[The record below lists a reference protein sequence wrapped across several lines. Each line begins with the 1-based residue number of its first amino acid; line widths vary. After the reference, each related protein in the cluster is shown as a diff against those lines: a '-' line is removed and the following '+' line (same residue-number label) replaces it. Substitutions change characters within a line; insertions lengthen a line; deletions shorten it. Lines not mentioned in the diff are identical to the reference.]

1 MTLDQLEQEVLKLS
15 AEERAR
21 LAERIISS
29 LDLEAEI
36 EQKWLAEVRRRDAEL
51 DDGDVVAIPMKDALS
66 SVRERFGW

>member
-29 LDLEAEI
+29 LDNEAEI
-36 EQKWLAEVRRRDAEL
+36 ERVWLAEVRRRDAEL
-51 DDGDVVAIPMKDALS
+51 DAGEVAAIPMEDALA

>member
-29 LDLEAEI
+29 LDVEAEI
-36 EQKWLAEVRRRDAEL
+36 EQQWLAEVQRRDAEL
-51 DDGDVVAIPMKDALS
+51 DEGDVAAIPMEDALS

>member
-1 MTLDQLEQEVLKLS
+1 MTLDQLEQEALKLS

-29 LDLEAEI
+29 LDVEAEI
-36 EQKWLAEVRRRDAEL
+36 EQQWLAEVRRRDVEL
-51 DDGDVVAIPMKDALS
+51 DDGDVAAIPMEDALS